1 MKGKK
6 TVRAARLRRHERV
19 RERVVGT
26 PQRPRLC
33 VFRSLKH
40 IYAQIIDDQAGR
52 TLVAASDLETDIRAP
67 TDGKKPARSKKS
79 VSGSE
84 SAQGKAKKDIRPE
97 TAEGKAKKDV
107 AGLVGGLLARRALER
122 GIKMVVFD
130 RGGYRFHGRVK
141 ALAEAA
147 RETGLE
153 F

>member
-6 TVRAARLRRHERV
+6 TVRAARLRRHKRV

-52 TLVAASDLETDIRAP
+52 TLVAASDLETDIRIP

-79 VSGSE
+79 ASGSE
-84 SAQGKAKKDIRPE
+84 SAPGAQGKV
-97 TAEGKAKKDV
+97 KKDV

-147 RETGLE
+147 REVGLE